1 MMNRETARKMRNT
14 IGAMVLGTT
23 LLAGSFGTVAYGATN
38 VQAQLRPDVTIMV
51 DGTEKTFYTVSGQEA
66 HPLLYNGTTYLP
78 LRAVGELMG
87 KNVNWDESA
96 QTVTLSGVR
105 TTGAVSGKPD
115 HSTRQQRVNAQLR
128 PEFTIVVDGKKQT
141 FTDSKGNEI
150 APLLYQGS
158 TYLPLRAIGELMG
171 KEVIWDGNTDTVL
184 LQGGALVSDADSFH
198 QNNHT
203 VNSQNGSILTAEQA
217 KQKALSH
224 AGLSSNKVSFVRQNL
239 EWEDGRQ
246 VYDVEFYTKDGKEYD
261 YEIDA
266 RTGEIR
272 SFDFDAEYY
281 HGGNYGTTT
290 GTDIGEAKAKSI
302 AVAQV
307 PGASASNVVQLKKD
321 YDDGRLVYEVK
332 IIVGTMEHEMEIDAY
347 SGNVLSKDAESI
359 YD

>member
-1 MMNRETARKMRNT
+1 MNRETARKMRNT

-23 LLAGSFGTVAYGATN
+23 LLAGSFGTAVYGATN
-38 VQAQLRPDVTIMV
+38 VRAQLRPDVTIMV
-51 DGTEKTFYTVSGQEA
+51 DGAEKTFYTVSGQEA
-66 HPLLYNGTTYLP
+66 HPLIYNGTTYLP
-78 LRAVGELMG
+78 LRAIGELMG
-87 KNVNWDESA
+87 KNVNWDEST
-96 QTVTLSGVR
+96 QTITLAGVR
-105 TTGAVSGKPD
+105 TTGAVSGRPD
-115 HSTRQQRVNAQLR
+115 NNTRQRNVNAQLR
-128 PEFTIVVDGKKQT
+128 PEFTIVVDGKTQT

-158 TYLPLRAIGELMG
+158 TYLPLRAVGELMG
-171 KEVIWDGNTDTVL
+171 KKVIWNNSTDTVL
-184 LQGGALVSDADSFH
+184 LQGGALVVDADSFQ

-203 VNSQNGSILTAEQA
+203 ASSQNGSGLTAEQA

-224 AGLSSNKVSFVRQNL
+224 AGLNGRNVSFVRQNL

-246 VYDVEFYTKDGKEYD
+246 VYVEFYTNDGKEYD

-272 SFDFDAEYY
+272 SYDFDAEYY
-281 HGGNYGTTT
+281 QGGSFGT

-302 AVAQV
+302 ALAQV
-307 PGASASNVVQLKKD
+307 SGATASDVVQLKKD

-332 IIVGTMEHEMEIDAY
+332 IIVGTMEHEMEIDAH
-347 SGNVLSKDAESI
+347 SGSVLSKDSESI